1 MEFRMLLRCPLNI
14 GADARIRAK
23 ERATMRSEFIVRL
36 GLLLIVS
43 AVAPAWADTYTLDW
57 ANECYLRSGNAY
69 STCFSGA
76 TGNAPS
82 AGLYEETQTASGG
95 GIVITRLAGTTG
107 TYVNQWAQNTNNT
120 VELTPANGFWETGS
134 FGIPVGYLYNQNS
147 GGSTP
152 YFQLGTGCTG
162 AFSCTTTP
170 FNIIS
175 LQLANNTA
183 VNINY
188 TIEGFLNG
196 VQVDTATGTL
206 TTRDTF
212 TTVNLNWNDVNTVEF
227 VNMVGSDSW
236 WMNNVVLST
245 PATVPEPGSLVLLL
259 TVLSV
264 VGICTHKMRGKKR
277 SA

>member
-1 MEFRMLLRCPLNI
+1 LNI
-14 GADARIRAK
+14 DADVRIRGR
-23 ERATMRSEFIVRL
+23 ERNMRSQFIVKL
-36 GLLLIVS
+36 GIVLILS
-43 AVAPAWADTYTLDW
+43 ALAPAWADTYTFNW
-57 ANECYLRSGNAY
+57 ANECYLRSGDPY

-82 AGLYEETQTASGG
+82 AGLYEETQTTSGG

-120 VELTPANGFWETGS
+120 VELTPANGFSETGS
-134 FGIPVGYLYNQNS
+134 FDIPVGYLYNQNS

-152 YFQLGTGCTG
+152 FFQLGTACTG

-170 FNIIS
+170 FNMIS
-175 LQLANNTA
+175 LQLANNTV
-183 VNINY
+183 VNMNY

-206 TTRDTF
+206 TTRDAF

-227 VNMVGSDSW
+227 VNMLGSDSW
-236 WMNNVVLST
+236 WMNNVVVST
-245 PATVPEPGSLVLLL
+245 PAATTPEPGSLVLLL
-259 TVLSV
+259 TVLFLA
-264 VGICTHKMRGKKR
+264 GIYTHKMRGKKR
-277 SA
+277 AA